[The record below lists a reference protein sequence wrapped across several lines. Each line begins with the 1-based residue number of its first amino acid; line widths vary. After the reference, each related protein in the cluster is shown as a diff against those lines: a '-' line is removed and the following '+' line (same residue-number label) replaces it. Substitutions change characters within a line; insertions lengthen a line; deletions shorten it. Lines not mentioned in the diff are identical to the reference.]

1 MKEPSG
7 VHSEFHPPD
16 GECRDTRGERRQ
28 SDDTGGLEPVERDP
42 TIKWTGIDSD
52 TSDLIVIVM
61 ESTVSS
67 F

>member
-1 MKEPSG
+1 MASAEIREE
-7 VHSEFHPPD
+7 SED
-16 GECRDTRGERRQ
+16 KVMIL
-28 SDDTGGLEPVERDP
+28 GGLEPVERGP